1 MGCWGVEA
9 YSNDHTYDCLPVN
22 IHTMTQEQCSK
33 AIGKARSRLPSQPVG
48 RDDYEQEAFLGV
60 VVWILTC
67 GKKVNS
73 HDLEKA
79 LEIAQNFLSRDEYLQ
94 CYRSPEQK
102 KYALE
107 REIKAMEYALAHDG
121 VAELEKGK
129 GLLESIEELFR
140 KPPVPSKR
148 DTILEQMQ
156 SVVSG
161 NLLVTVDMIREWRDF
176 VNNCPS

>member
-22 IHTMTQEQCSK
+22 IHTLTQEQCD
-33 AIGKARSRLPSQPVG
+33 AALAKARGLLFLARVG
-48 RDDYEQEAFLGV
+48 GDYEQEAFLGV
-60 VVWILTC
+60 VAWTLTS
-67 GKKVNS
+67 GKKVKKE
-73 HDLEKA
+73 DLEKA
-79 LEIAQNFLSRDEYLQ
+79 IDIAATFLGDEEYIGK
-94 CYRSPEQK
+94 YTTPDPK

-107 REIKAMEYALAHDG
+107 REIKAMEYALEHDG

-129 GLLESIEELFR
+129 GLLENIEELFR

-156 SVVSG
+156 SVVTG
-161 NLLVTVDMIREWRDF
+161 NLLVTVDMIKEWRDF
-176 VNNCPS
+176 VNSCS